1 MPTNEPVSMPWCLV
15 LHLYQTWGLNETQFA
30 ILLFFGIALCL
41 IGGYLIGSIS
51 PSIIM
56 SNRLLHDDVRKHGS
70 GNAGATNMLRS
81 YGAKF
86 AVLTLFLD
94 MLKAGIAMTL
104 GYLIYGID
112 GASIAGFF
120 AVFGHMFPVYYRFR
134 GGKGVA
140 CAAGFALLSL
150 HPIAMAIVL
159 ICYFAI
165 LFMTKYVSLAS
176 VMTVIIFPMI
186 LRAFHPNQPVKFLCS
201 LLIAV
206 FVVFMHRENIKRLY
220 EGKESKID
228 FSKFKRKKKQPQDHA
243 EDGNTE
249 DGSTEG
255 GEANE

>member
-1 MPTNEPVSMPWCLV
+1 MPTNDPVSLPWCLI
-15 LHLYQTWGLNETQFA
+15 LHLNRLWGLSETQFA
-30 ILLFFGIALCL
+30 ILMFCGIALCV
-41 IGGYLIGSIS
+41 ICGYLIGSIS
-51 PSIIM
+51 PSIIL
-56 SNRLLHDDVRKHGS
+56 SDHLWHDDVRKHGS

-86 AVLTLFLD
+86 AVLTLLLD
-94 MLKAGIAMTL
+94 VVKAMVAMAL
-104 GYLIYGID
+104 GYLIYAGS
-112 GASIAGFF
+112 GAAITGLF
-120 AVFGHMFPVYYRFR
+120 VVLGHMFPIYYRFR

-140 CAAGFALLSL
+140 CTAGFVLFCM
-150 HPIAMAIVL
+150 HPIATAIVL

-176 VMTVIIFPMI
+176 IMTVMIIPMV
-186 LRAFHPNQPVKFLCS
+186 LRAFQPNEPIKFLCS

-228 FSKFKRKKKQPQDHA
+228 FSKFRKKKKKPDDQG
-243 EDGNTE
+243 GN
-249 DGSTEG
+249 TEG